1 MENKIYLKDFP
12 CYDSATEKA
21 REMVG
26 KNPYFDLEQLIE
38 PSMRE
43 EARAFILYRGNSL
56 SLISMYGD
64 RRYYNNICK
73 FIKKIGRGVHSF
85 AEMEPAVWERKLR
98 GWMLENHLKL
108 TEEIHNLS
116 GNTSYGKSKL
126 ILYFEKLLKFSQDTG
141 ELEETGKDIW
151 ELEKLDINIRWNPV
165 TNFRALNF
173 TKIYQLDIREEVKK
187 AIFMHLRSEAVA
199 TVAMEL
205 TAVRRLSRFL
215 KDRYPKIQSCMELER
230 MVFEEY
236 LTYLKTEA
244 VPNSH
249 LHTDLGRLRA
259 VLETVGKIY
268 QYPHLDGIVLNRD
281 IPPTPP
287 AEFKTYSDAE
297 MKRINACLAKQ
308 KIQIARLMVIHQM
321 LGTRISDTLTLH
333 PDCLYEKHGE
343 TIIRIKQM
351 KTHPYEKIVSKE
363 LAMLIQAAIQYTR
376 ERHGDTKYIFVNEKN
391 LKRPMQYTTIQYMIS
406 KMIRDEDL
414 RDDNGNLFGFNSHM
428 YRHYYGAKLTEMH
441 LDDWT
446 IARLLGHSS
455 IRNVRYYRKMSN
467 QLLADETRAVRN
479 MLSEMILENLDGWGE
494 EYEQIRQDDSLK

>member
-26 KNPYFDLEQLIE
+26 KNPYFDLEQLTE
-38 PSMRE
+38 PNMRE

-56 SLISMYGD
+56 SLITMYGD

-73 FIKKIGRGVHSF
+73 FIKKKGRGAHSF
-85 AEMEPAVWERKLR
+85 ADMEPAVWERKLR

-141 ELEETGKDIW
+141 ELEETEKDIW
-151 ELEKLDINIRWNPV
+151 ELEKLDVDIRWNPI
-165 TNFRALNF
+165 TNFKILNF
-173 TKIYQLDIREEVKK
+173 TKIYQLDIQEEVKK
-187 AIFMHLRSEAVA
+187 AIYMHLRSEAVA

-205 TAVRRLSRFL
+205 T
-215 KDRYPKIQSCMELER
+215 
-230 MVFEEY
+230 
-236 LTYLKTEA
+236 A

-308 KIQIARLMVIHQM
+308 QIQIARLMAIHQM
-321 LGTRISDTLTLH
+321 LGTRISDTLTLR
-333 PDCLYEKHGE
+333 PDCLYEKHGD

-363 LAMLIQAAIQYTR
+363 LAMLIRAAIEDTR
-376 ERHGDTKYIFVNEKN
+376 ERYGDTKYIFVNEKN
-391 LKRPMQYTTIQYMIS
+391 LKRPMQYTTIQYLIS

-428 YRHYYGAKLTEMH
+428 YRHYYGVKLTEMH

-494 EYEQIRQDDSLK
+494 EYDQIRQDDSLE

>member
-1 MENKIYLKDFP
+1 MENRIYLKDFP
-12 CYDSATEKA
+12 CYGSATEKA
-21 REMVG
+21 KEMIG
-26 KNPYFDLEQLIE
+26 KNPYYDLGQLPE
-38 PSMRE
+38 PRMRE
-43 EARAFILYRGNSL
+43 EAREFILHRGNTV
-56 SLISMYGD
+56 SLITVYWD
-64 RRYYNNICK
+64 RRHYNNICK
-73 FIKKIGRGVHSF
+73 FIKKKGRGVHSF
-85 AEMEPAVWERKLR
+85 AKMDPAVWGRKLR
-98 GWMLENHLKL
+98 GWMLENNLKM
-108 TEEIHNLS
+108 TEEVHNLS
-116 GNTSYGKSKL
+116 GNTSYAKSRL

-141 ELEETGKDIW
+141 ELEETEKDIW
-151 ELEKLDINIRWNPV
+151 ELEKLDIDIRWNPIK
-165 TNFRALNF
+165 NFKNLNF

-187 AIFMHLRSEAVA
+187 AIYMHLRSEAVA
-199 TVAMEL
+199 TVVMEL

-215 KDRYPKIQSCMELER
+215 NERYPNIQSCAELDR
-230 MVFEEY
+230 ILFEEY

-244 VPNSH
+244 PPNSH
-249 LHTDLGRLRA
+249 LHTDLARLRA

-268 QYPHLDGIVLNRD
+268 QYSQLEGLVLNRD
-281 IPPTPP
+281 IPPTPT

-308 KIQIARLMVIHQM
+308 QIQIARLMVIHQM

-333 PDCLYEKHGE
+333 LDCLYEKQGE

-351 KTHPYEKIVSKE
+351 KTHPYEKVVSEE
-363 LAMLIQAAIQYTR
+363 LTMLIRAAIEDTK

-391 LKRPMQYTTIQYMIS
+391 PERPMQYSSVQYLIS
-406 KMIRDEDL
+406 KMIQDEDL

-428 YRHYYGAKLTEMH
+428 YRHYYGVKLTEMH

-467 QLLADETRAVRN
+467 QLLADETRAVRH
-479 MLSEMILENLDGWGE
+479 MLSEMILDNLDGWGE

>member
-1 MENKIYLKDFP
+1 M
-12 CYDSATEKA
+12 
-21 REMVG
+21 
-26 KNPYFDLEQLIE
+26 
-38 PSMRE
+38 
-43 EARAFILYRGNSL
+43 
-56 SLISMYGD
+56 
-64 RRYYNNICK
+64 
-73 FIKKIGRGVHSF
+73 
-85 AEMEPAVWERKLR
+85 R
-98 GWMLENHLKL
+98 GWMLENNLKL

-116 GNTSYGKSKL
+116 GNISYGKSKL
-126 ILYFEKLLKFSQDTG
+126 ILYFENLLKFSQDTG
-141 ELEETGKDIW
+141 ELEEIEKDMW
-151 ELEKLDINIRWNPV
+151 ELEKLDIDIRWNPI
-165 TNFRALNF
+165 TNFKVFNF

-187 AIFMHLRSEAVA
+187 AIYMHLQSEAVA

-215 KDRYPKIQSCMELER
+215 KDRYPKIQSCMELDR

-244 VPNSH
+244 APNSH

-308 KIQIARLMVIHQM
+308 QIQITRLMVIHQM
-321 LGTRISDTLTLH
+321 LGTRISDTLTLR
-333 PDCLYEKHGE
+333 PDCLYEKHGD

-363 LAMLIQAAIQYTR
+363 LAMLIRA
-376 ERHGDTKYIFVNEKN
+376 
-391 LKRPMQYTTIQYMIS
+391 
-406 KMIRDEDL
+406 EDL
-414 RDDNGNLFGFNSHM
+414 RDDNGNLFGFNNHM
-428 YRHYYGAKLTEMH
+428 YRHYYGVKLTEMH

-455 IRNVRYYRKMSN
+455 IKNVRYYRKMSN

-494 EYEQIRQDDSLK
+494 EYEQIRQDDSLE